1 MSLLSGIIRYSVDM
15 SRSSPLM
22 AVNMKTQVE
31 MEPPGDTEVP
41 SARPTSVDTWR
52 EGEIDMDVRTY
63 GCVYMCA
70 WVCVFSGRN
79 VLL

>member
-1 MSLLSGIIRYSVDM
+1 
-15 SRSSPLM
+15 M

-41 SARPTSVDTWR
+41 SAWPTSVDTWH

-63 GCVYMCA
+63 GCVCSVAEMFYCKHSVT
-70 WVCVFSGRN
+70 WP
-79 VLL
+79 LLILSWLPYLYP